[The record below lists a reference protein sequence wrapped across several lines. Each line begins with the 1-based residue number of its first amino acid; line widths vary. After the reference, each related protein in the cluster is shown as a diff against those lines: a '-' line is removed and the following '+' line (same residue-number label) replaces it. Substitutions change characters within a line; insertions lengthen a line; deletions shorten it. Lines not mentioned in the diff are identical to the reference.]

1 MRGAMSYDSHPRFV
15 SLGSGDGKGPPSPPP
30 PPPGRSPC
38 YPQISCPPSPC
49 PGSGVPRPGVTSY
62 RLASYEQTPR
72 ALSTWAGGEGGI
84 SIYGEPDS
92 GPLTVS
98 WHVRRDNKL
107 GGSEVCAGAAPEA
120 RG

>member
-30 PPPGRSPC
+30 PPGPIPMLSPDLLSSL
-38 YPQISCPPSPC
+38 PLP
-49 PGSGVPRPGVTSY
+49 GVPRPGVTSY